1 MDDDRLT
8 TVFYAAV
15 NPDGTHGEL
24 KELGKG
30 VIDIS
35 TTTMDEDV
43 VDSFVKYL
51 NCTIPLRASKTEDLV
66 IDVTIEPSTLATM
79 LSSSHLLAE
88 VKKLVISNPPG
99 GFVLLYNPDDINI
112 IQFGYS
118 QLKMLGLD
126 RMVPTNLVEK
136 GTVYW
141 IPYDIFSR
149 TFGYSAYSDYEKV
162 FSMFGTQTDTIVIDE
177 MATKAQQEPPVR
189 DISWIRKQM
198 KHCKNPMERKALEKE
213 LNAAYFEK
221 KKRRRRNENA

>member
-1 MDDDRLT
+1 MEEDRLT

-35 TTTMDEDV
+35 TQTIDEAV
-43 VDSFVKYL
+43 VDSFTKYL
-51 NCTIPLRASKTEDLV
+51 KGAIPLSESKTADFV
-66 IDVTIEPSTLATM
+66 IDVMMQPSTLATM
-79 LSSSHLLAE
+79 LSSSHLLDE
-88 VKKLVISNPPG
+88 VKKLVVSNPPG
-99 GFVLLYNPDDINI
+99 GFILLCNPEDINI

-118 QLKMLGLD
+118 QLKMWGLD
-126 RMVPTNLVEK
+126 HMVPTNLVEK

-141 IPYDIFSR
+141 IPCDIFSR
-149 TFGYSAYSDYEKV
+149 TFGYSAYSDSEKV
-162 FSMFGTQTDTIVIDE
+162 FSMFGTQTDTIAIDE
-177 MATKAQQEPPVR
+177 LATKVQSEPQVR

-213 LNAAYFEK
+213 LNAAFKE
-221 KKRRRRNENA
+221 KKRRRKNE